1 MSILFVL
8 SILAAVGLG
17 IYYSRYIIREKYF
30 EIRKNRVGG
39 IAWYQI
45 VSEGSLSGDRGE
57 YTINDMGYLK
67 TLLQSLLSTLKG
79 MGYLDR
85 GLANAVW
92 VKNPETGM
100 IDLFFGI
107 SRNHDGNG
115 KIANQVAAGMGAK
128 AIRLDHP
135 PIFPNKTP
143 NVLWRQGSKFGNVRS
158 ENVVKGSGHVP
169 TALSEAWS
177 DLSQGESAAVFLGIE
192 QVRKKESEELRSF
205 IMNRT
210 VQDAGQFAS
219 APSLS
224 DKSAVV
230 SEGFRAVVASANTRG
245 SEQLSKVTLNATDG
259 ALGSSGWRVVATKPN
274 EKQALTGSIIGGVIG
289 LALGLLA
296 LLISGGNLLLS
307 SIVFIIP
314 TLAGISG
321 FVVSDEIAQ
330 RVFARG
336 LKKGE
341 LAVPPYI
348 HYGNVWKYIKKNKN
362 HHKSLNA
369 EDIGA
374 APRFAVPAPKQ
385 VIYLHFSPMFEFLS
399 FPERSGSSGDI
410 EGDMIQNIGLPSSF
424 VELNEDV
431 IYLGQSG
438 KGQTVTYD
446 IDNLSYG
453 LFAGG
458 APSSGKTNFLH
469 VIYAGLVHYMSEKN
483 DVPNKKLITPIW
495 FETKG
500 QGAYDTF
507 EAARMAGSD
516 PILIDFNNPKNFY
529 KMRLEGRSIAQ
540 GASVTEVEE
549 SVTNF
554 VTGTQSAWG
563 DSIRGASR
571 DALYAYILIAMMLTP
586 KHIEFLGLDDVI
598 DVDNINIIDLAYLLT
613 GANSAYMQP
622 KDDQL
627 LSLRDAIL
635 EREGDFKDPASY
647 GSTRENDE
655 ALARVIGEYSN
666 RFFTPEGVR
675 SSQTV
680 ITAVQNKINDLR
692 KLPNMWVNPER
703 KDWKEITLD
712 DIVGSGRPIIANMGG
727 YVDGITPEGGYTYK
741 NVDTSLSARVIKIL
755 NYLIWNYIRQNCN
768 GWQALGRYTPIF
780 ADEAAD
786 IAQGADSEDVPDVL
800 QQGTK
805 EGRSFGTAYFLGAQS
820 IMQLPKKTQTMVLG
834 FRSKFWYN
842 LHNIEDLEVAAKDL
856 NSSSNVSDHIVEISP
871 GNIRNL
877 RNGSAMGIMAKGG
890 SVTPPFTLYA
900 PYHKDWTK
908 AIFEDSHGGVVDGVM
923 AYLKNH
929 QEEEIK
935 ERAEKSVIDYGTH
948 RSI

>member
-1 MSILFVL
+1 MSFLFVV

-17 IYYSRYIIREKYF
+17 IYYSRYLIREQYF
-30 EIRKNRVGG
+30 KIRKQRVGG
-39 IAWYQI
+39 IVWYQM

-67 TLLQSLLSTLKG
+67 TLLQSLLATLKG

-85 GLANAVW
+85 GMANAVW

-115 KIANQVAAGMGAK
+115 KIANQIASGMGAK
-128 AIRLDHP
+128 AIRLERTP
-135 PIFPNKTP
+135 SFPNKTP

-158 ENVVKGSGHVP
+158 ENVVKGSGHVSI
-169 TALSEAWS
+169 ALSEAWS
-177 DLSQGESAAVFLGIE
+177 DLSQGESAAVFLGLE
-192 QVRKKESEELRSF
+192 QVRKKESEELRSY

-210 VQDAGQFAS
+210 VQDAGQHAS

-245 SEQLSKVTLNATDG
+245 SEQLSRVTLNATDG

-274 EKQALTGSIIGGVIG
+274 EKQALTGTIIGTVIG
-289 LALGLLA
+289 VVLGLPA
-296 LLISGGNLLLS
+296 FFFSGGNLLPAL
-307 SIVFIIP
+307 IVFIIP
-314 TLAGISG
+314 TLAGASG
-321 FVVSDEIAQ
+321 FVVSDEIARQ
-330 RVFARG
+330 FFERS
-336 LKKGE
+336 LTKGE
-341 LAVPPYI
+341 IAVPPYI
-348 HYGNVWKYIKKNKN
+348 HFGNIWKYIKKNKN
-362 HHKSLNA
+362 HHKSMSSDST
-369 EDIGA
+369 EA
-374 APRFAVPAPKQ
+374 APRFAVPAPKE

-399 FPERSGSSGDI
+399 FPERGASSGDI
-410 EGDMIQNIGLPSSF
+410 EGDMVQNIGLPSSF
-424 VELNEDV
+424 VELSEDV

-438 KGQTVTYD
+438 KNQTVTYD
-446 IDNLSYG
+446 IKNLSYG

-469 VIYAGLVHYMSEKN
+469 VIYAGLVHYMSENNK
-483 DVPNKKLITPIW
+483 VANKKLITPIW

-500 QGAYDTF
+500 QGAYDAF
-507 EAARMAGSD
+507 ESARMANSN
-516 PILIDFNNPKNFY
+516 PILIDFNNPKNFF
-529 KMRLEGRSIAQ
+529 KLRLEGRSIAQ
-540 GASVTEVEE
+540 GATIEEVEE
-549 SVTNF
+549 NATNF

-571 DALYAYILIAMMLTP
+571 DALYAYILIAMLMMP
-586 KHIEFLGLDDVI
+586 KHIEFLHLDGII
-598 DVDNINIIDLAYLLT
+598 DVDDINIIDLAYLLT
-613 GANSAYMQP
+613 GANSSYMQP
-622 KDDQL
+622 KDDEL
-627 LSLRDAIL
+627 LALRDAIL

-666 RFFTPEGVR
+666 RFFTPEGAKR
-675 SSQTV
+675 SQTV

-692 KLPNMWVNPER
+692 KLPNMWVNPKR
-703 KDWKEITLD
+703 KEWEEITLD
-712 DIVGSGRPIIANMGG
+712 DIVGSGRPTIANMGG
-727 YVDGITPEGGYTYK
+727 YIDGRADDGEFTYK

-755 NYLIWNYIRQNCN
+755 NYLLWNYIRQNCN
-768 GWQALGRYTPIF
+768 GWQSLGRYTPIF

-842 LHNIEDLEVAAKDL
+842 LHNIEDLEIAAKDL
-856 NSSSNVSDHIVEISP
+856 NSSSNVSDYLAEISP

-877 RNGSAMGIMAKGG
+877 KNGSAMGIMAKGS

-900 PYHKDWTK
+900 PFHKEWSK
-908 AIFEDSHGGVVDGVM
+908 AVFVDSHGGVVDGVTS
-923 AYLKNH
+923 YLKAH
-929 QEEEIK
+929 QEEENR
-935 ERAEKSVIDYGTH
+935 ERLETRVLDYGTH
-948 RSI
+948 RSL